1 MRRVNIKTNGTLVT
15 MSFQTKE
22 QFVDYLNGRGFA
34 NVSNNT
40 ADKVWDLN
48 VGTSFKVLDF
58 TFSIQSKARVGNHL
72 VL

>member
-22 QFVDYLNGRGFA
+22 QFVDYLKNRGFA

-48 VGTSFKVLDF
+48 VGSSFKVLDF

>member
-1 MRRVNIKTNGTLVT
+1 MRRINIKTNGTLVT

-22 QFVDYLNGRGFA
+22 QFVDYLDNRGCA
-34 NVSNNT
+34 NISNYT